1 MPKDLRTQPL
11 LKLNIRTRIDPP
23 RTSSVYSI
31 TTKNSKGNFDILPFH
46 SNFVT
51 MISGDIIVDKELPTE
66 KTIKMEKGILTVV
79 SNTVDVYVGV

>member
-1 MPKDLRTQPL
+1 
-11 LKLNIRTRIDPP
+11 
-23 RTSSVYSI
+23 
-31 TTKNSKGNFDILPFH
+31 
-46 SNFVT
+46 